1 MMKKNIRTIILL
13 LGFAV
18 MFGACDIIE
27 APYNEKPIGPPPD
40 TTKYVRNVLLEEYT
54 GHRCGNCP
62 RAAKVAESL
71 HELYGDRVI
80 IMRVHAGP
88 YANTK
93 GFYSYDFRTPEGNE
107 FDVFFG
113 NSQAGNPN
121 GMVSRYGYSNNH
133 ILPEAKWE
141 SSISDLLDDDPRLS
155 IEIEAVVDTSSKKIT
170 IDYKIKYLM
179 DGSGDD
185 NLCLFIL
192 EDNIINYQ
200 TDYSKDPTD
209 IPDYNHSHVLR
220 GSINGT
226 WGEPLN
232 AQGISEGDEFE
243 DTVNYTIPQDKDWVP
258 SELSILAFV
267 HDNGGSYEVYQVVVE
282 HVKIK

>member
-1 MMKKNIRTIILL
+1 MYLNHDT
-13 LGFAV
+13 
-18 MFGACDIIE
+18 
-27 APYNEKPIGPPPD
+27 KP
-40 TTKYVRNVLLEEYT
+40 
-54 GHRCGNCP
+54 
-62 RAAKVAESL
+62 
-71 HELYGDRVI
+71 
-80 IMRVHAGP
+80 
-88 YANTK
+88 
-93 GFYSYDFRTPEGNE
+93 
-107 FDVFFG
+107 
-113 NSQAGNPN
+113 
-121 GMVSRYGYSNNH
+121 RYGSP
-133 ILPEAKWE
+133 I
-141 SSISDLLDDDPRLS
+141 DDEPRLS
-155 IEIEAVVDTSSKKIT
+155 IELEAVVDTSSKKIT

-179 DGSGDD
+179 DGSGND

-192 EDNIINYQ
+192 EDNLINYQ
-200 TDYSKDPTD
+200 TDYTKTPSD